1 MRAKHFDQ
9 TIRHQSGMRSARCG
23 LAVALALMAAAC
35 GSGGSDTSASAGADA
50 SRANAPAGT
59 PAASAGSPQP
69 SPSPASPTS
78 PAPAPASPAPSP
90 ASPAPA
96 PAPSAFAQDLLARVN
111 TIRASAHTCGST
123 SYPAAGPLAWNT
135 QVEDAARTQALYMQ
149 GNNVFSHTGANG
161 SSVGDRLTATGY
173 SWNAVGENIAAGYP
187 DAAAVVAGWLNSPG
201 HCANMSNPA
210 YADLG
215 VVMQPGTSGNTY
227 STWWVM
233 VVAHA
238 R

>member
-1 MRAKHFDQ
+1 MRAKHFEQ
-9 TIRHQSGMRSARCG
+9 SIRHQSGIRTARCG

-35 GSGGSDTSASAGADA
+35 GSGGSDTPAPAGADA

-59 PAASAGSPQP
+59 PIASDNGSQ
-69 SPSPASPTS
+69 SA
-78 PAPAPASPAPSP
+78 PAPSP
-90 ASPAPA
+90 TPSPESPTSTAPA

-111 TIRASAHTCGST
+111 AIRAAAHTCGST
-123 SYPAAGPLAWNT
+123 HYPAAAPLAWNT
-135 QVEDAARTQALYMQ
+135 RVEEAARTQALYMQ

-161 SSVGDRLTATGY
+161 SSVGDRLTAAGY

-187 DAAAVVAGWLNSPG
+187 DAAAVVAGWLDSPG